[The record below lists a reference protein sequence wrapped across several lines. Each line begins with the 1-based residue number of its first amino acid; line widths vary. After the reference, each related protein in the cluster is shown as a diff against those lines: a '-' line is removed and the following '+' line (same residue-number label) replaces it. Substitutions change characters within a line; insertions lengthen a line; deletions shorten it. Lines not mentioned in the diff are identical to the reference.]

1 MIHSIRTQILVL
13 LAGLLL
19 AGLVTWFALANRLFT
34 RDRLAYTYD
43 LTSSL
48 ATTVS
53 EQLRESLGSRVDKLL
68 YFAAVSA
75 KGDPQQQARL
85 LVDSDPDLLGVELWR
100 RVHGRFERVVTWV
113 DPARLD
119 TADLAREDLDEA
131 RRTTPVAFE
140 ALAAE
145 GPQLQNASLPP
156 DVPLLTLAA
165 ASPDGAT
172 AVVAVLKPDRLLR
185 IFARSAAY
193 RVYLVDGRGRIV
205 IHPDPTRVVGRADVS
220 GSEIVQHATRG
231 PLARAVRDFDGPDG
245 AVIGAFSR
253 VGLGRLAVVAEVP
266 RAEALRVGRDLGRR
280 TILHGLGVLFVAI
293 LASFFVGRRITA
305 PLRHLQ
311 RAAQRIGAGELGTQ
325 VVVEGHGETAEL
337 AAAFNRM
344 SAELA
349 DREARLSD
357 AHTQIA
363 RADKLSAVGE
373 LAASIAH
380 EVKNPVTAVVGYAQ
394 LGKEANGIEEAR
406 ELFGLVEKQ
415 GWRAGEVLQSLLEF
429 TRREPVE
436 PEPVEPAALVEDTL
450 RLLRHPLKLRGV
462 SLETQLAAGLPRIL
476 VHAGELQ
483 QVLVNLLMNGAD
495 AMDGRPKRVLTVG
508 ASSDGDRLLL
518 WVHDTGT
525 GIPLEL
531 REKIFLPFFTTKKGR
546 DGTGLGLSVSQRI
559 VKDLGGELRVVSE
572 VGEGSTFSV
581 ILPAL
586 REPAGPTA

>member
-1 MIHSIRTQILVL
+1 MIHSIRTKILIA
-13 LAGLLL
+13 LAGVLL

-68 YFAAVSA
+68 YFAAASSR
-75 KGDPQQQARL
+75 GDPQQQARL

-100 RVHGRFERVVTWV
+100 GVAGRFERAVTWI
-113 DPARLD
+113 DPTRLAN
-119 TADLAREDLDEA
+119 ADLAREDVDEA
-131 RRTTPVAFE
+131 RRSIVVAFE

-156 DVPLLTLAA
+156 DVALLTLAA
-165 ASPDGAT
+165 VSGDGRT
-172 AVVAVLKPDRLLR
+172 AVVAILKPDRLLR

-193 RVYLVDGRGRIV
+193 RVYLVDGRGRV
-205 IHPDPTRVVGRADVS
+205 VVHPDPARVVGRADVS
-220 GSEIVQHATRG
+220 GSEIVRDATRG
-231 PLARAVRDFDGPDG
+231 PVSRAVRDFAGPEG
-245 AVIGAFSR
+245 PVIGAFAR

-266 RAEALRVGRDLGRR
+266 RAEALRAGRELARR
-280 TILHGLGVLFVAI
+280 TVLLGLAILFAGI
-293 LASFFVGRRITA
+293 LASYFVGGRITA

-325 VVVEGHGETAEL
+325 VPVEGRGETAEL

-373 LAASIAH
+373 IAASIAH
-380 EVKNPVTAVVGYAQ
+380 EVKNPVSAIVGYAQ
-394 LGKEANGIEEAR
+394 MGQETSDVAKTH
-406 ELFGLVEKQ
+406 ELFGLVETQ
-415 GWRAGEVLQSLLEF
+415 GWRAAKVLQDLLEF
-429 TRREPVE
+429 ARREPVA
-436 PEPVEPAALVEDTL
+436 PEPVAPAELAEEAL
-450 RLLRHPLKLRGV
+450 RLLRHPLMLRGV
-462 SLETQLAAGLPRIL
+462 TVRSAVAEGLPRIL
-476 VHAGELQ
+476 VQPGELQ
-483 QVLVNLLMNGAD
+483 QVLVNLLMNAAD
-495 AMDGRPKRVLTVG
+495 AMDGRQERVVTLG
-508 ASSDGDRLLL
+508 ASAEPGHVLL
-518 WVHDTGT
+518 WVRDTGP
-525 GIPLEL
+525 GVPPEL
-531 REKIFLPFFTTKKGR
+531 REKIFQPFFTTKQGR

-559 VKDLGGELRVVSE
+559 VTDLGGVLRLESAAGAGATFTVV
-572 VGEGSTFSV
+572 
-581 ILPAL
+581 LPA
-586 REPAGPTA
+586 A

>member
-1 MIHSIRTQILVL
+1 MLHSIRTQILIL

-19 AGLVTWFALANRLFT
+19 AGLLSWFALANRLFT

-68 YFAAVSA
+68 YFAAASS
-75 KGDPQQQARL
+75 KGDPVQQAKL
-85 LVDSDPDLLGVELWR
+85 LVDSDPDLIGVELWR
-100 RVHGRFERVVTWV
+100 HVQGRFERAVAWI

-119 TADLAREDLDEA
+119 AADLAREDVDAA
-131 RRTTPVAFE
+131 RRSAPVAFE
-140 ALAAE
+140 ALGPE

-165 ASPDGAT
+165 ASPDGGT
-172 AVVAVLKPDRLLR
+172 AVVAILKPDRFLR
-185 IFARSAAY
+185 IFARSPAY
-193 RVYLVDGRGRIV
+193 RIYLVDGRGRV
-205 IHPDPTRVVGRADVS
+205 VVHPDPVRVVGRADVS
-220 GSEIVQHATRG
+220 GSEVVQQATRG
-231 PLARAVRDFDGPDG
+231 PVARAVRDFAGPEG
-245 AVIGAFSR
+245 PVIGAFSR
-253 VGLGRLAVVAEVP
+253 VGLGRLSVIAEVP
-266 RAEALRVGRDLGRR
+266 RAEALRAGRDLRRR
-280 TILHGLGVLFVAI
+280 TVLLGLGVLFVAI
-293 LASFFVGRRITA
+293 LASYGLGRRITA
-305 PLRHLQ
+305 PLRRLQ
-311 RAAQRIGAGELGTQ
+311 QAAQRIGAGELGTQ
-325 VVVEGHGETAEL
+325 VSAGGRGETAEL

-380 EVKNPVTAVVGYAQ
+380 EVKNPITALIGYAQ
-394 LGKEANGIEEAR
+394 LGKESNGLEDAH

-436 PEPVEPAALVEDTL
+436 PEPIDAALLVTDTV
-450 RLLRHPLKLRGV
+450 RLLRHPLRLRGATV
-462 SLETQLAAGLPRIL
+462 ETELPEGLPRVL
-476 VHAGELQ
+476 AHAGELQ
-483 QVLVNLLMNGAD
+483 QVLVNLMMNGAD
-495 AMDGRPKRVLTVG
+495 AMDGRPVRLLTVG
-508 ASSDGDRLLL
+508 ATRDGDRLRL
-518 WVHDTGT
+518 WVRDTGI
-525 GIPLEL
+525 GIPAEL
-531 REKIFLPFFTTKKGR
+531 REKIFQPFFTTKKGR

-559 VKDLGGELRVVSE
+559 VKDLGGELRVASM
-572 VGEGSTFSV
+572 VGEGSTFTV
-581 ILPAL
+581 VLPAL
-586 REPAGPTA
+586 PDPGVRAS